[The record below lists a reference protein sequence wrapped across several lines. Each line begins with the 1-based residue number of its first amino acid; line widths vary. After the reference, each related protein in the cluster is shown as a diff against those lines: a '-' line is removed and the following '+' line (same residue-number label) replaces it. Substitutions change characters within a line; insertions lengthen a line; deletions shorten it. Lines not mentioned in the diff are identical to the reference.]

1 MESATHTQE
10 YGMRVS
16 PRHIAPAFAA
26 LAACFLTMDACWLTL
41 IGPHLYRP
49 ALDALIAPAVDGV
62 AAALFYA
69 IYLLGLTLFVVVPA
83 LAERRPG
90 RALARGA
97 LFGFV
102 AYATYD
108 LTNQATLAGWP
119 WLVTSADLAWGAFVS
134 GVSAWVA
141 VRPFVVR

>member
-1 MESATHTQE
+1 MQ
-10 YGMRVS
+10 VF
-16 PRHIAPAFAA
+16 PRHIVPAFAA
-26 LAACFLTMDACWLTL
+26 LVACFLAMDACWLTL

-49 ALDALIAPAVDGV
+49 ALDAFIAPAVDWV
-62 AAALFYA
+62 AAALFYV
-69 IYLLGLTLFVVVPA
+69 IYLLGLTVFVVVPA
-83 LAERRPG
+83 LAERRTG

-97 LFGFV
+97 LFGVV

-119 WLVTSADLAWGAFVS
+119 WLVTSADLAWGAIVS

-141 VRPFVVR
+141 VRPFAVR